1 MEEATHLYNKFLLPP
16 GEKWLTCKDY
26 LQLANRLKGEREKR
40 ENNGFLELPVTFN
53 ECFKS

>member
-16 GEKWLTCKDY
+16 GEKWLTCKEY